1 MNSKLVRALIN
12 MCNLVLENLGVVY
25 ENDDEYM
32 EYFNTIDI
40 DQNGFISYE
49 EFEQVLYDCYDGDS
63 PDTQD

>member
-1 MNSKLVRALIN
+1 MF
-12 MCNLVLENLGVVY
+12 NLVLENLGVVY